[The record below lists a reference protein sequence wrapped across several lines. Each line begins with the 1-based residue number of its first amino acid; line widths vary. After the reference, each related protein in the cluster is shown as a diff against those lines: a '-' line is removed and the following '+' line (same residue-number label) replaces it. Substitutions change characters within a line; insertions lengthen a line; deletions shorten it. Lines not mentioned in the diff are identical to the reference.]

1 MERHHMID
9 SAGRRSILIA
19 CGVLLAGCVAADP
32 PSAAADAGITADGLQ
47 SAMAAAFA
55 DAEKQTGIARADLKL
70 QSAEVVTWPD
80 GSLGCPKPGGMYT
93 QSLVP
98 GYRIRIHA
106 GEKVLDYHASA
117 RGQQVLCPPG
127 RAVEPILGEAM

>member
-1 MERHHMID
+1 MNH
-9 SAGRRSILIA
+9 SAAHRRILVA

-32 PSAAADAGITADGLQ
+32 PSADTVAGITADGLQ

-55 DAEKQTGIARADLKL
+55 DAERQTGIARADLKL
-70 QSAEVVTWPD
+70 QSAEIVTWPD
-80 GSLGCPKPGGMYT
+80 GSLGCPRPGGMYT

-98 GYRIRIHA
+98 GYRIRIQA
-106 GEKVLDYHASA
+106 GDKVLDYHASA

-127 RAVEPILGEAM
+127 RAVEPIVGEAM